1 VEPEDQQQQQGKSDV
16 TILLKQWKSG
26 DASALE
32 QVTPLVY
39 EELRRLAASYLR
51 REREGH
57 TLQPTALLNEA
68 YMRLVAVEQDF
79 SSRAH
84 FFGVAAHLMRLILVD
99 HARSKRRQKRGGGEA
114 AVPLEESM
122 AVAQSRPETLLALD
136 EGLRQLAAFDER
148 KAKVIEMRFF
158 GGMNLEE
165 TAEALDISQATV
177 GREQRMAEAWLNRYL
192 SGKSGSLRRPANA
205 PPE

>member
-1 VEPEDQQQQQGKSDV
+1 VEPHPGNSDV

-79 SSRAH
+79 SSRSH

-165 TAEALDISQATV
+165 TAEALGISQATV

-192 SGKSGSLRRPANA
+192 SGKSGSLRRSSTAS
-205 PPE
+205 E